1 MAAFSTW
8 SYRVL
13 VIVGLAV
20 ALTAA
25 ACTNGSPNAPAG
37 VGVGHQAPGLQLES
51 LDGRQVS
58 LADYAGQVVLLN
70 FWATW
75 CPPCKEEIP
84 TIERAYEAQR
94 GAGFIVLGI
103 NEGEAVEVVRAFA
116 GELGITYP
124 VLIDKRG
131 DVAARY
137 RRRGLPLT
145 VIVDR
150 DGVIQVRHEGYLTAG
165 QLDSYLSG
173 LLP

>member
-1 MAAFSTW
+1 
-8 SYRVL
+8 
-13 VIVGLAV
+13 
-20 ALTAA
+20 
-25 ACTNGSPNAPAG
+25 
-37 VGVGHQAPGLQLES
+37 

>member
-1 MAAFSTW
+1 MVAFSTW
-8 SYRVL
+8 NCRVL
-13 VIVGLAV
+13 AVLGLAV
-20 ALTAA
+20 ALTAG
-25 ACTNGSPNAPAG
+25 ACTDSLDAPAG
-37 VGVGHQAPGLQLES
+37 PGVGRQAPDLRLES

-84 TIERAYEAQR
+84 AIEKAYQAHR
-94 GAGFIVLGI
+94 DDGFVVLGI
-103 NEGEAVEVVRAFA
+103 NDGEASEVIRAFA
-116 GELGITYP
+116 DELGITYP

-131 DVAARY
+131 DVAAQY

-150 DGVIQVRHEGYLTAG
+150 DGVIQVRHEGYLTAD
-165 QLDSYLSG
+165 QLDSYLSH

>member
-1 MAAFSTW
+1 M
-8 SYRVL
+8 L
-13 VIVGLAV
+13 GLAV
-20 ALTAA
+20 ALTAG
-25 ACTNGSPNAPAG
+25 ACTDSLDAPAG
-37 VGVGHQAPGLQLES
+37 PGVGRQAPDLRLES

-84 TIERAYEAQR
+84 AIERAYQAHR
-94 GAGFIVLGI
+94 DDGLVVLGI
-103 NEGEAVEVVRAFA
+103 NDGEAAEVVRAFA

-124 VLIDKRG
+124 VLIDRRG
-131 DVAARY
+131 DVAAQY

-165 QLDSYLSG
+165 QLDSYLSR

>member
-1 MAAFSTW
+1 
-8 SYRVL
+8 
-13 VIVGLAV
+13 V
-20 ALTAA
+20 ALTAG
-25 ACTNGSPNAPAG
+25 ACTNPGLNAPAG
-37 VGVGHQAPGLQLES
+37 AGVGRQAPELKLES

-58 LADYAGQVVLLN
+58 LADYAGQVVLIN

-84 TIERAYEAQR
+84 VIEKAYQAHRDE
-94 GAGFIVLGI
+94 GFMVLGI
-103 NEGEAVEVVRAFA
+103 NDGEALEVVQAFA

-124 VLIDKRG
+124 LLIDRRG
-131 DVAARY
+131 DVAAQY

-150 DGVIQVRHEGYLTAG
+150 DGVVQVRHEGYLTAG
-165 QLDSYLSG
+165 QLDRYLSG

>member
-1 MAAFSTW
+1 
-8 SYRVL
+8 VL
-13 VIVGLAV
+13 GLAV
-20 ALTAA
+20 ALTVG
-25 ACTNGSPNAPAG
+25 ACTNPSLDAPAG
-37 VGVGHQAPGLQLES
+37 GGVGRQAPGLKLES

-84 TIERAYEAQR
+84 AIERAYEGHR
-94 GAGFIVLGI
+94 DEGFMVLGI
-103 NEGEAVEVVRAFA
+103 NEGEASQVVQAFA

-124 VLIDKRG
+124 VLIDRRG
-131 DVAARY
+131 DVAAQY

-150 DGVIQVRHEGYLTAG
+150 DGVIQVRHEGYMTAG
-165 QLDSYLSG
+165 QLDSYLSR

>member
-1 MAAFSTW
+1 MDPPT
-8 SYRVL
+8 
-13 VIVGLAV
+13 G
-20 ALTAA
+20 
-25 ACTNGSPNAPAG
+25 G
-37 VGVGHQAPGLQLES
+37 VGYQAPGFRLES

-58 LADYAGQVVLLN
+58 LADYPGQVVLLN

-84 TIERAYEAQR
+84 AIEKAYEAHR
-94 GAGFIVLGI
+94 DEGFMVLGI
-103 NEGEAVEVVRAFA
+103 NEGETFEAVQAFA
-116 GELGITYP
+116 SEIGITYP

-131 DVAARY
+131 NVAAQY

-145 VIVDR
+145 LIVDR

-165 QLDSYLSG
+165 QLDKYLSG

>member
-1 MAAFSTW
+1 
-8 SYRVL
+8 
-13 VIVGLAV
+13 VGR
-20 ALTAA
+20 
-25 ACTNGSPNAPAG
+25 
-37 VGVGHQAPGLQLES
+37 QAPDFRLES

-75 CPPCKEEIP
+75 CPPCKDEIP
-84 TIERAYEAQR
+84 AIERVYEAHR
-94 GAGFIVLGI
+94 DEGFMVLGI
-103 NEGEAVEVVRAFA
+103 NEGEALAVVQVFA
-116 GELGITYP
+116 SEIGITYP

-131 DVAARY
+131 NVAAKY

-145 VIVDR
+145 LIVDR

-165 QLDSYLSG
+165 QLDKYLSG

>member
-1 MAAFSTW
+1 MATCSTW
-8 SYRVL
+8 GCRVL
-13 VIVGLAV
+13 AILGLV
-20 ALTAA
+20 VVLTAG
-25 ACTNGSPNAPAG
+25 ACTNGSLDASTGPG
-37 VGVGHQAPGLQLES
+37 VGRQAPGLRLES

-58 LADYAGQVVLLN
+58 LADYAGQVILLN

-84 TIERAYEAQR
+84 TIEKAYQAHRDE
-94 GAGFIVLGI
+94 GLVVLGI
-103 NEGEAVEVVRAFA
+103 NDGEAAEVVRAFA

-124 VLIDKRG
+124 VLIDKHG

-150 DGVIQVRHEGYLTAG
+150 DGVIRIRHEGYLTAG
-165 QLDSYLSG
+165 QLDSYLSR

>member
-1 MAAFSTW
+1 
-8 SYRVL
+8 VD
-13 VIVGLAV
+13 
-20 ALTAA
+20 
-25 ACTNGSPNAPAG
+25 APAG
-37 VGVGHQAPGLQLES
+37 AGVGRQAPALRLES

-84 TIERAYEAQR
+84 AIERAYQAHRDE
-94 GAGFIVLGI
+94 GFMVLGI
-103 NEGEAVEVVRAFA
+103 NDREALEVVQAFA

-131 DVAARY
+131 DVAAQY

-145 VIVDR
+145 LIVDR

-165 QLDSYLSG
+165 QLDKYLSR

>member
-1 MAAFSTW
+1 
-8 SYRVL
+8 VL
-13 VIVGLAV
+13 GLAV
-20 ALTAA
+20 ALTAG
-25 ACTNGSPNAPAG
+25 ACTNGSLGAPAG
-37 VGVGHQAPGLQLES
+37 GGVGRQAPDFRLES

-84 TIERAYEAQR
+84 AIERAYVAHR
-94 GAGFIVLGI
+94 GEGFMVLGI
-103 NEGEAVEVVRAFA
+103 NEGEALEIVQTFA
-116 GELGITYP
+116 SELGITYP

-131 DVAARY
+131 NVAAQY

-145 VIVDR
+145 LIVDR
-150 DGVIQVRHEGYLTAG
+150 NGVIQVRHEGYVTAG
-165 QLDSYLSG
+165 QLDKYLSG

>member
-1 MAAFSTW
+1 M
-8 SYRVL
+8 
-13 VIVGLAV
+13 
-20 ALTAA
+20 
-25 ACTNGSPNAPAG
+25 
-37 VGVGHQAPGLQLES
+37 ES

-94 GAGFIVLGI
+94 GAGFMVLGI

-131 DVAARY
+131 DVAAQY

>member
-1 MAAFSTW
+1 M
-8 SYRVL
+8 L
-13 VIVGLAV
+13 GLAAV
-20 ALTAA
+20 LTAG
-25 ACTNGSPNAPAG
+25 ACTGPSLDAPAG
-37 VGVGHQAPGLQLES
+37 PGVGRQAPDLRLES
-51 LDGRQVS
+51 LDGHQVS

-75 CPPCKEEIP
+75 CPPCEEEIP
-84 TIERAYEAQR
+84 AIEKAYQAHR
-94 GAGFIVLGI
+94 DDGFVVLGI
-103 NEGEAVEVVRAFA
+103 NDGEALEVVRAFA

-124 VLIDKRG
+124 VLIDKHR
-131 DVAARY
+131 DVAAQY

-165 QLDSYLSG
+165 KLDSYLSR

>member
-1 MAAFSTW
+1 MG
-8 SYRVL
+8 R
-13 VIVGLAV
+13 
-20 ALTAA
+20 
-25 ACTNGSPNAPAG
+25 
-37 VGVGHQAPGLQLES
+37 QAPDLRLES

-84 TIERAYEAQR
+84 AIERAYVAHRDE
-94 GAGFIVLGI
+94 GFMVLGI
-103 NEGEAVEVVRAFA
+103 NEGEALEIVQTFA
-116 GELGITYP
+116 SELGITYP

-131 DVAARY
+131 DVAAQY

-145 VIVDR
+145 LIVGR

-165 QLDSYLSG
+165 QLDKYLSG

>member
-1 MAAFSTW
+1 M
-8 SYRVL
+8 L
-13 VIVGLAV
+13 GLAV
-20 ALTAA
+20 TLTAG
-25 ACTNGSPNAPAG
+25 ACTNGSLDTSTGFG
-37 VGVGHQAPGLQLES
+37 VGRRAPDFRLES

-58 LADYAGQVVLLN
+58 LVDYAGQVVLLN

-84 TIERAYEAQR
+84 AIERAYEAHR
-94 GAGFIVLGI
+94 DEGFMVLGI
-103 NEGEAVEVVRAFA
+103 NEGEALEAVRDFA
-116 GELGITYP
+116 DELGITYP

-131 DVAARY
+131 SVAAKY

-145 VIVDR
+145 LIVDR

-165 QLDSYLSG
+165 QLDKYLSG

>member
-1 MAAFSTW
+1 
-8 SYRVL
+8 
-13 VIVGLAV
+13 
-20 ALTAA
+20 
-25 ACTNGSPNAPAG
+25 
-37 VGVGHQAPGLQLES
+37 
-51 LDGRQVS
+51 LDGHQVS

-84 TIERAYEAQR
+84 AIEKAYQAHR
-94 GAGFIVLGI
+94 VDGFMVLGI
-103 NEGEAVEVVRAFA
+103 NEGEALEVVRAFA
-116 GELGITYP
+116 DELGITYP

-131 DVAARY
+131 EAAARY

-165 QLDSYLSG
+165 QLDTYLSR

>member
-1 MAAFSTW
+1 MVAFSTW
-8 SYRVL
+8 NCRILAVL
-13 VIVGLAV
+13 GLAV
-20 ALTAA
+20 ALTAG
-25 ACTNGSPNAPAG
+25 ACTDSLDAPAG
-37 VGVGHQAPGLQLES
+37 PGVGRQAPDFRLES

-84 TIERAYEAQR
+84 AIEKAYQAHR
-94 GAGFIVLGI
+94 DDGFVVLGI
-103 NEGEAVEVVRAFA
+103 NDGEASEVIRAFA
-116 GELGITYP
+116 DELGITYP

-131 DVAARY
+131 DVAAQY

-150 DGVIQVRHEGYLTAG
+150 DGVIQVRHEGYLTAD
-165 QLDSYLSG
+165 QLDSYLSH

>member
-1 MAAFSTW
+1 MATLSTW
-8 SYRVL
+8 SCRVL
-13 VIVGLAV
+13 VVLGLAV
-20 ALTAA
+20 ALTAG
-25 ACTNGSPNAPAG
+25 ACTNGSLDAPAG
-37 VGVGHQAPGLQLES
+37 AGVGRRAPDLQLES

-58 LADYAGQVVLLN
+58 LADYAGQVVLIN

-84 TIERAYEAQR
+84 AIERAYQAHRDE
-94 GAGFIVLGI
+94 GFVVLGI
-103 NEGEAVEVVRAFA
+103 NDGEAFEVIQAFA

-145 VIVDR
+145 LIVDR
-150 DGVIQVRHEGYLTAG
+150 NGVIQVRHEGYLTAG
-165 QLDSYLSG
+165 QLDRYLSG